1 MKDTLI
7 QLQNKFPLEIKTSN
21 YAKQIRIT
29 VHHDGRVTAVKPQKV
44 SFERFLFFVENKISW
59 IEEKIHFFLTHPI
72 TLYPKIHRSKKEILL
87 YRKQA
92 RTLVQNRLEYFNQF
106 YRYSYNKVFI
116 KNQKTRWGSCSKNKN
131 LNFNYKIVLLP
142 EKLQDY
148 IIVHELC
155 HLGEFNHSKK
165 FWNLVE
171 KTIPDYLTIK
181 KDLRKIGFTL

>member
-1 MKDTLI
+1 MLEKIILKNGLPVEIHKSI
-7 QLQNKFPLEIKTSN
+7 Q
-21 YAKQIRIT
+21 AKQIRIT
-29 VHHDGRVTAVKPQKV
+29 VHHDGIVTATKPEAV
-44 SFERFLFFVENKISW
+44 SFERFISFIENKISW

-72 TLYPKIHRSKKEILL
+72 TKYPKTRHSKKEIVL

-92 RTLVQNRLEYFNQF
+92 KTIVGNRLEYFNQF
-106 YRYSYNKVFI
+106 YQYSYNKIFI
-116 KNQKTRWGSCSKNKN
+116 KNQKTRWGSCSKKQN

-165 FWNLVE
+165 FWNLVG
-171 KTIPDYLTIK
+171 KTIPDYKNK
-181 KDLRKIGFTL
+181 KKELQKVSFSL